1 MVITGNYS
9 TSTNHVVQHL
19 VECASS
25 VLSSSI
31 PNLWSLVWS
40 NTLKER
46 LINIPSFALMLS
58 KSKANGEGFE
68 VYQQQR
74 IHREAETARRQSE
87 SVDYHIC
94 RKYGRW
100 SPQHSIC
107 FELWVPGGSIHGDPA
122 LWTGLP
128 PRQNVVL
135 FLAARVMSH
144 LNLIQRFHGESPL
157 SFNNQRD
164 DALDGFKIPQL
175 LPQRNSQKLAR
186 HLNQ

>member
-107 FELWVPGGSIHGDPA
+107 FELWVPGGSIHGHPVPGTVFLSRRRCCVLLGRWSCIVLEPHLTVPWWISSG
-122 LWTGLP
+122 LWRP
-128 PRQNVVL
+128 IRQCIRWL
-135 FLAARVMSH
+135 
-144 LNLIQRFHGESPL
+144 QQFHSFSP
-157 SFNNQRD
+157 
-164 DALDGFKIPQL
+164 K
-175 LPQRNSQKLAR
+175 K
-186 HLNQ
+186 